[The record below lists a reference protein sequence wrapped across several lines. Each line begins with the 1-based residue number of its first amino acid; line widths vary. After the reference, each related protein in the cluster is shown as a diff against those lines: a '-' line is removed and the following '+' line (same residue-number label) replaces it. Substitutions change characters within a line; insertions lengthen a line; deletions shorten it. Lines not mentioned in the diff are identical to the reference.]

1 LGNEKKKSLQLRKLG
16 TIAKSTLMSF
26 KLNFLMLTITRCRK
40 MTPIKATNNKALGCI
55 ILLALAS
62 CTSLIILQKT
72 IVRIDSPAV
81 TLDKTEDE
89 EFSYSSSHNNT
100 YLDNKNPLSFRG
112 AQNYAAFDS
121 PGKGS
126 DVSMP
131 KNKFLV
137 DFTQA
142 VNATYN
148 KSASITAIP
157 LILSNMTLY
166 CPRTLRNSE
175 MNSTSGWMLRAR
187 AAVEM
192 IQTVLDL
199 RYHGELEG
207 SFLPIF
213 VLIGDGFGCR
223 ISDGFDM
230 VKYPRLSWALP
241 ATKYSEYFGS
251 KWCNTIGLP
260 SYEIWFSFRSHKDSS
275 SWDSTFAMYS
285 ERYPWNG
292 KLKKAVWR
300 GSSTYQQRY
309 NGLDLSETPR
319 GKLVQLSMTNPGL
332 IDAAFVQLIQQY
344 EGQKDALTNKTILA
358 DRMRF
363 DDQMKY
369 KAIIDIDGNN
379 WSSRFIKLLCTNSVV
394 IKVNMFCCLG
404 MHYFTINWFLKQ
416 FESRYHCS
424 VGRTRFHRVLL
435 RRTQALSSLCSCIT
449 RQSNKSCTIR
459 PRRK

>member
-1 LGNEKKKSLQLRKLG
+1 
-16 TIAKSTLMSF
+16 MSF

-89 EFSYSSSHNNT
+89 EISYSSSHNN
-100 YLDNKNPLSFRG
+100 NKNPLSFRG

-166 CPRTLRNSE
+166 CP
-175 MNSTSGWMLRAR
+175 
-187 AAVEM
+187 
-192 IQTVLDL
+192 

-309 NGLDLSETPR
+309 KGLDLSETPR

-332 IDAAFVQLIQQY
+332 IDAAFVALVQQY
-344 EGQKDALTNKTILA
+344 ESQKDALTNKTILA
-358 DRMRF
+358 DMMRF

-379 WSSRFIKLLCTNSVV
+379 WSSRFAKLLCTNSVV
-394 IKVNMFCCLG
+394 IKVSTFVV
-404 MHYFTINWFLKQ
+404 
-416 FESRYHCS
+416 SRYALLYCIS
-424 VGRTRFHRVLL
+424 VSQTV
-435 RRTQALSSLCSCIT
+435 
-449 RQSNKSCTIR
+449 
-459 PRRK
+459 